1 MIKIDKELEL
11 FEDQEQAGRIER
23 RIESLDKEIKRL
35 IQERDTA
42 KYNLQEMLDRDR
54 AIGYHLNMTN
64 READ

>member
-1 MIKIDKELEL
+1 MIKIDTDLDL
-11 FEDQEQAGRIER
+11 FVSQEQAGMIES
-23 RIESLDKEIKRL
+23 RIESLDREIKRL

-54 AIGYHLNMTN
+54 AIDYHLNMTN